1 MSSLIEI
8 DSNNFE
14 NEVLNA
20 DTPVVLDFGASWC
33 GSCRKL
39 LPVVEEIANSYEGK
53 VKFGKI
59 NIEQAMDVA
68 KKYSV
73 SGLPT
78 LLLFKRGEPV
88 ERLAGLMP
96 KSTITANIDKH
107 L

>member
-1 MSSLIEI
+1 MSGLVEI
-8 DSNNFE
+8 NNDNFDG
-14 NEVLNA
+14 EVLNSQI
-20 DTPVVLDFGASWC
+20 PVVLDFGATWC

-39 LPVVEEIANSYEGK
+39 LPVIEEISQSYEGK

-78 LLLFKRGEPV
+78 LLIFKDGEPV

>member
-1 MSSLIEI
+1 MSSLMEI
-8 DSNNFE
+8 NETNFE
-14 NEVLNA
+14 SEVLNSE
-20 DTPVVLDFGASWC
+20 TPVVLDFGAPWC

-39 LPVVEEIANSYEGK
+39 LPVVEEISGTYEGK

-59 NIEQAMDVA
+59 NIEQAMDIA
-68 KKYSV
+68 RKYSV

-78 LLLFKRGEPV
+78 LLIFKGGEPV

-96 KSTITANIDKH
+96 KSTITENIDKH

>member
-1 MSSLIEI
+1 MSSLMEI

-14 NEVLNA
+14 NEVLSAN
-20 DTPVVLDFGASWC
+20 TPVVLDFGAPWC

-59 NIEQAMDVA
+59 NIEQAMDIA

-78 LLLFKRGEPV
+78 LLIFKNGEPV

-96 KSTITANIDKH
+96 KSTITENIDKH